1 MQNDDLMDIKSEIV
15 DDVLEILIKNGEL
28 PASAAAEPLSLDDLD
43 PDLMEVDTD
52 WLDSLALSPPPS
64 SAHRGE
70 PLIGEF
76 YIELY
81 ISYSLALICL
91 LNNYRMY

>member
-1 MQNDDLMDIKSEIV
+1 MDVKSEIV

-52 WLDSLALSPPPS
+52 WLDSLALSPPPAS
-64 SAHRGE
+64 GHRGD
-70 PLIGEF
+70 PLIGKRTFNICIF
-76 YIELY
+76 YRIKY
-81 ISYSLALICL
+81 Q
-91 LNNYRMY
+91 

>member
-1 MQNDDLMDIKSEIV
+1 MDVKSEIV

-64 SAHRGE
+64 NLSGHRSD
-70 PLIGEF
+70 PLIGTCF
-76 YIELY
+76 GLLVTAYKMCGKHFTD
-81 ISYSLALICL
+81 LIF
-91 LNNYRMY
+91 